1 MKLKEALVNL
11 KASNETTTELND
23 IRNNNQAD
31 AQLSVTKVI
40 NNKINQIIGIT
51 LFSSMLTL
59 VFTVLNYGT
68 FTDFKYKIILMIG
81 AFTAFSVTVFYKSQL
96 KIQTDSEKLLV
107 QFKRID
113 ITHFFI
119 TSSLVVF
126 ILISFILRTAVVE
139 GTSMEST
146 LMGSDKIIAYHLNY
160 VAKRN
165 DVVIVD
171 MKEHEFE
178 QLYYVK
184 RLVGLPGDRIDFDRL
199 EGKLYINDILI
210 QDVPLE
216 YRESLYN
223 VLNKM
228 TSDIIPA
235 NQYFILGDNVITSKD
250 SRIIGFVKNEQLIG
264 KVIFRFY
271 PMIGVIS

>member
-96 KIQTDSEKLLV
+96 KIQTNSEKLLI

-126 ILISFILRTAVVE
+126 ILISFIFRTAVVE
-139 GTSMEST
+139 GTSMEKT

>member
-96 KIQTDSEKLLV
+96 KNS
-107 QFKRID
+107 
-113 ITHFFI
+113 
-119 TSSLVVF
+119 
-126 ILISFILRTAVVE
+126 
-139 GTSMEST
+139 
-146 LMGSDKIIAYHLNY
+146 
-160 VAKRN
+160 
-165 DVVIVD
+165 
-171 MKEHEFE
+171 
-178 QLYYVK
+178 
-184 RLVGLPGDRIDFDRL
+184 
-199 EGKLYINDILI
+199 
-210 QDVPLE
+210 
-216 YRESLYN
+216 
-223 VLNKM
+223 NK
-228 TSDIIPA
+228 
-235 NQYFILGDNVITSKD
+235 
-250 SRIIGFVKNEQLIG
+250 
-264 KVIFRFY
+264 
-271 PMIGVIS
+271 